1 MKHDVEVALWG
12 NLRPLVGGA
21 ETVTV
26 QARNI
31 RQMLEALVTAWP
43 ALEPII
49 EAGVSVAIDGR
60 VYATSLTQPIPEGA
74 EVVLM
79 QRLKGG

>member
-1 MKHDVEVALWG
+1 MEVALWG
-12 NLRPLVGGA
+12 NLRPLVGGS

-31 RQMLEALVTAWP
+31 REMLDALVEGWP

-49 EAGVSVAIDGR
+49 EAGVSVAIDGK

>member
-1 MKHDVEVALWG
+1 MRPDVEVALWG

-26 QARNI
+26 KARNI
-31 RQMLEALVTAWP
+31 REMLEELVAQWP

-49 EAGVSVAIDGR
+49 EAGVSVAVDGR
-60 VYATSLTQPIPEGA
+60 VIASSITEPIPEGA